1 MYTSCASMYNPSS
14 QNSLINFDKDST
26 PSSLVY
32 SATRTLQNNQNVIS
46 SNDKIMESSK
56 VYSSHESTHDTLYPQ
71 NAFKDS
77 STVHPVNSLCTF
89 SNRQGFTS
97 STNNVIEPESSIS
110 IVHNSSESIYNTN
123 IQEFLNQE
131 KNITTP
137 FLMNLSESSRTHSDQ
152 QHTNAPSFTGFF
164 PWTGF

>member
-1 MYTSCASMYNPSS
+1 MHSEYNPSS

-32 SATRTLQNNQNVIS
+32 SAKSRTLQNNQNVIS
-46 SNDKIMESSK
+46 SNNKIMEPSK
-56 VYSSHESTHDTLYPQ
+56 VYSSHESTHDTLYTQ

-89 SNRQGFTS
+89 SNYQGFASNTNVMESVPSTS
-97 STNNVIEPESSIS
+97 T
-110 IVHNSSESIYNTN
+110 VHNSSESIYNTN
-123 IQEFLNQE
+123 TQEFLNQE

-137 FLMNLSESSRTHSDQ
+137 FLTNLSESSGTHSDQ
-152 QHTNAPSFTGFF
+152 QHTNASSFIGLF